1 MLLVNNEGITG
12 KISDIHSIIIEN
24 RDDIES
30 DHLFV
35 KVQLYCN
42 VTDDN
47 GHPKYHPGP
56 VAQKMVNS

>member
-1 MLLVNNEGITG
+1 MLLVNNEERTG
-12 KISDIHSIIIEN
+12 KIIIEN

-30 DHLFV
+30 VHSFV

-42 VTDDN
+42 VTADDN